1 VKLTIAMCTYN
12 GAQYIQE
19 QLESIALQTRLPDE
33 LVVCDDRSTDTT
45 RDIVEAFARQS
56 PFPVQLSVNE
66 KTLGPSQNFA
76 RAISLCRG
84 ELIFLADQDDAWH
97 TEKLARIESVF
108 ETRPDV
114 GLVFTNAEI
123 ADENLRP
130 LGYLAWECQGVELG
144 PQEQRLFRA
153 GRGLDVLLTR
163 NVVTGATIAF
173 RAAFKTLIL
182 PIPDESQWM
191 LHDYWIAAL
200 VAAVSDVALIDEPLV
215 KYRRHQNQ
223 HTGLTSPVA
232 VNHQRQV
239 SADAF
244 NQAYPIKENLVR
256 LIYERLSEENKSGA
270 YEKASSKLAHLQ
282 ARAHLQHDTFI
293 VRAYKTLRELLTLR
307 YHLYSNGLRSAAK
320 DLSVPHKFLQL
331 GSFFVGSQAV
341 RSKAKKL

>member
-1 VKLTIAMCTYN
+1 MCTYN
-12 GAQYIQE
+12 GAQYIEE
-19 QLESIALQTRLPDE
+19 QLDSIALQTRTPDE
-33 LVVCDDRSTDTT
+33 LVVCDDRSSDAT
-45 RDIVEAFARQS
+45 REMVEEFARRS
-56 PFPVQLSVNE
+56 PFPVHLSVNE

-84 ELIFLADQDDAWH
+84 DLVFLADQDDVWH
-97 TEKLARIESVF
+97 AEKLARIERVF
-108 ETRPDV
+108 EESLDV
-114 GLVFTNAEI
+114 GLVFTDAEVV
-123 ADENLRP
+123 DESLRP
-130 LGYLAWECQGVELG
+130 LGYLAWECHGVEFG
-144 PQEQRLFRA
+144 PTERRLVRE
-153 GRGLDVLLTR
+153 GHGLDVLLTR

-173 RAAFKTLIL
+173 RSKFKALIL
-182 PIPDESQWM
+182 PIPDEKWM

-223 HTGLTSPVA
+223 HTGLVSPVA
-232 VNHQRQV
+232 VNHQKQV

-244 NQAYPIKENLVR
+244 SQAYPIKENLVR

-270 YEKASSKLAHLQ
+270 YEKAISKLAHLQ
-282 ARAHLQHDTFI
+282 ARAHLQHDIFI

-331 GSFFVGSQAV
+331 GSFFAGSQAV